1 MRSRINPGNLPPPK
15 RSRFGFAQA
24 GLWLLIG
31 LMALAAVGAYFYAH
45 DLWPGHPPQEAG
57 TAVPGVG
64 VYDTDRRL
72 VGYPGK
78 TETPCPPP
86 TARTAI
92 ILAIGQSNIAN
103 HAAVRVATRHP
114 KAVLSYFDG
123 KCHVAGSPMLGA
135 SGDGGEFLTLL
146 ADRLIDD
153 DVYRSVIIVPSGIGG
168 TPIALWQRNGQLND
182 MLLRTLKGLPPGYKV
197 TQVLWQ
203 QGESDFLLATLP
215 ADYVASFR
223 SLVDVLAKNG
233 VDAPLYISISTKCG
247 PWTADNP
254 IAVAQRSL
262 IDGRRVFLGVDSDGL
277 LGAKDR
283 FDDCHLSESG
293 QRKTAAAYA
302 EAIKRSRRLP

>member
-1 MRSRINPGNLPPPK
+1 
-15 RSRFGFAQA
+15 
-24 GLWLLIG
+24 
-31 LMALAAVGAYFYAH
+31 MALAAVGTCLYAH
-45 DLWPGHPPQEAG
+45 DLWSGSPPRDA
-57 TAVPGVG
+57 AAPGVAA
-64 VYDTDRRL
+64 YDGHRRL
-72 VGYPGK
+72 VAYPGK

-86 TARTAI
+86 TARTAV

-103 HAAVRVATRHP
+103 HASIRVATRHP
-114 KAVLSYFDG
+114 KTVLNYFDG
-123 KCHVAGSPMLGA
+123 KCYVAGSPLLGA
-135 SGDGGEFLTLL
+135 SSDGGEFLTLL

-153 DVYRSVIIVPSGIGG
+153 AVYRSVIIVPAGIGG
-168 TPIALWQRNGQLND
+168 TPIVLWQRNGQLND
-182 MLLRTLKGLPPGYKV
+182 MLLRTVEGLPPGYKV

-203 QGESDFLLATLP
+203 QGESDFLLATPP

-223 SLVDVLAKNG
+223 SLVEVLAENG

-247 PWTADNP
+247 PWTANNP

-277 LGAKDR
+277 LGTKDR

>member
-1 MRSRINPGNLPPPK
+1 MGSRID
-15 RSRFGFAQA
+15 SRNV
-24 GLWLLIG
+24 WLLSGLIG
-31 LMALAAVGAYFYAH
+31 LAAVGTYFYAH
-45 DLWPGHPPQEAG
+45 DLWSGSPPQDTGA
-57 TAVPGVG
+57 TMPGVA
-64 VYDTDRRL
+64 VYDSHRRL
-72 VGYPGK
+72 VDYSGK
-78 TETPCPPP
+78 TEKPCPPQ
-86 TARTAI
+86 TAHTAI
-92 ILAIGQSNIAN
+92 ILALGQSNIAN
-103 HAAVRVATRHP
+103 HASIRVNTRHP
-114 KAVLSYFDG
+114 RAVLSYFDG
-123 KCHVAGSPMLGA
+123 KCYVAGSPLLGA

-153 DVYRSVIIVPSGIGG
+153 DVYRSVIVVPAGIGG
-168 TPIALWQRNGQLND
+168 MAIALWQRNGQLND

-203 QGESDFLLATLP
+203 QGESDFLLTTPP

-223 SLVDVLAKNG
+223 SLVDVLVENG

-247 PWTADNP
+247 PWTANNP

-262 IDGRRVFLGVDSDGL
+262 IDSRRVFLGVDSDGL
-277 LGAKDR
+277 LETKDR

>member
-1 MRSRINPGNLPPPK
+1 MGSRIDPRNV
-15 RSRFGFAQA
+15 
-24 GLWLLIG
+24 WLLSGLIG
-31 LMALAAVGAYFYAH
+31 LAAVGTYLYAH
-45 DLWPGHPPQEAG
+45 DLWSGSPPQDAG
-57 TAVPGVG
+57 TAMPGVA
-64 VYDTDRRL
+64 VYDSHRRL
-72 VGYPGK
+72 VDYSGK
-78 TETPCPPP
+78 TEKPCPPQ
-86 TARTAI
+86 TAHTAI
-92 ILAIGQSNIAN
+92 ILALGQSNIAN
-103 HAAVRVATRHP
+103 HAEARIATRHP
-114 KAVLSYFDG
+114 KTVLNYFDG
-123 KCHVAGSPMLGA
+123 KCYVAGSPLLGA

-153 DVYRSVIIVPSGIGG
+153 DVYRSVIVVPAGIGG
-168 TPIALWQRNGQLND
+168 MAIALWQRNGQLND
-182 MLLRTLKGLPPGYKV
+182 MLVGALKGLPPGYKV

-223 SLVDVLAKNG
+223 SLVDVLAENG

-247 PWTADNP
+247 PWTAGNP

-283 FDDCHLSESG
+283 FDDCHLSDSG

>member
-1 MRSRINPGNLPPPK
+1 MGSRID
-15 RSRFGFAQA
+15 SRNV
-24 GLWLLIG
+24 WLLSGLIG
-31 LMALAAVGAYFYAH
+31 LAAVGTYLYAH
-45 DLWPGHPPQEAG
+45 DPWSGSPPQDTG
-57 TAVPGVG
+57 ISMPGVA
-64 VYDTDRRL
+64 VYDSHRRL
-72 VGYPGK
+72 VDYSGK
-78 TETPCPPP
+78 TEKPCPPQ
-86 TARTAI
+86 TAHTAI
-92 ILAIGQSNIAN
+92 ILALGQSNIAN
-103 HAAVRVATRHP
+103 HASIRVNTRHP
-114 KAVLSYFDG
+114 RAVLSYFDG
-123 KCHVAGSPMLGA
+123 KCYVAGSPLLGA

-153 DVYRSVIIVPSGIGG
+153 DVYRSVIVVPAGIGG
-168 TPIALWQRNGQLND
+168 MAIALWRRNGQLND

-203 QGESDFLLATLP
+203 QGESDFLLTTPP

-223 SLVDVLAKNG
+223 SLVDVLVENG

-247 PWTADNP
+247 PWTANNP

-262 IDGRRVFLGVDSDGL
+262 IDSRRVFLGVDSDGL
-277 LGAKDR
+277 LGPQDR

>member
-1 MRSRINPGNLPPPK
+1 MRSRISPGNPPSPK
-15 RSRFGFAQA
+15 RSRFGFARA
-24 GLWLLIG
+24 GLWLLSG
-31 LMALAAVGAYFYAH
+31 LIALAAVGAYSYVH
-45 DLWPGHPPQEAG
+45 DLWPFDPPRDAG
-57 TAVPGVG
+57 TAAPGVG
-64 VYDTDRRL
+64 VYDADRRL

-78 TETPCPPP
+78 AETPCPAQ
-86 TARTAI
+86 TARTAV

-123 KCHVAGSPMLGA
+123 KCYVAGSPMLGA

-146 ADRLIDD
+146 ADRLIDG
-153 DVYRSVIIVPSGIGG
+153 DVYRNVIIVPSGIGG
-168 TPIALWQRNGQLND
+168 MPIALWQQNGHLND
-182 MLLRTLKGLPPGYKV
+182 MLLRALAGLPSGYKV

-203 QGESDFLLATLP
+203 QGESDFLLATP
-215 ADYVASFR
+215 AADYVASFR
-223 SLVDVLAKNG
+223 SLVDVLARNG
-233 VDAPLYISISTKCG
+233 VDAPLYIAVSTKCG

-262 IDGRRVFLGVDSDGL
+262 VDNRHVFLGVDTDAL

>member
-1 MRSRINPGNLPPPK
+1 MRSRITPGNLAPPEQ
-15 RSRFGFAQA
+15 SRFGFAQA
-24 GLWLLIG
+24 GLWPLRG
-31 LMALAAVGAYFYAH
+31 LMALVAVGACLYAH
-45 DLWPGHPPQEAG
+45 DLWSGNPPRNA
-57 TAVPGVG
+57 ALPGVAA
-64 VYDTDRRL
+64 YDGHRRL

-78 TETPCPPP
+78 TETPCLPA
-86 TARTAI
+86 TARTAV

-114 KAVLSYFDG
+114 KTVLSYFDG

-168 TPIALWQRNGQLND
+168 TPIALWRRNGQLND

-203 QGESDFLLATLP
+203 QGESDFLLATPP

-223 SLVDVLAKNG
+223 SLVDVLAENG

-247 PWTADNP
+247 PWTANNP

-262 IDGRRVFLGVDSDGL
+262 IDGRRVFLGIDSDGL

-283 FDDCHLSESG
+283 YDDCHLSESG

>member
-1 MRSRINPGNLPPPK
+1 MGSRIDPGNV
-15 RSRFGFAQA
+15 
-24 GLWLLIG
+24 WLLSG
-31 LMALAAVGAYFYAH
+31 LMALAAVGTCLYAH
-45 DLWPGHPPQEAG
+45 DLWSRSPPRDA
-57 TAVPGVG
+57 AAPGVAA
-64 VYDTDRRL
+64 YDSHRRL
-72 VGYPGK
+72 VAYPGK

-114 KAVLSYFDG
+114 KTVLNYFDG
-123 KCHVAGSPMLGA
+123 KCYVAGSPLLGA
-135 SGDGGEFLTLL
+135 SSDGGEFLTLL

-153 DVYRSVIIVPSGIGG
+153 DVYRSVIIVPAGIGG
-168 TPIALWQRNGQLND
+168 TPIALWQRNGPLND
-182 MLLRTLKGLPPGYKV
+182 MLIRTLKGLPPGYRV

-203 QGESDFLLATLP
+203 QGESDFLLATAP

-223 SLVDVLAKNG
+223 SLVDVLAENG
-233 VDAPLYISISTKCG
+233 VDAPFYISISTKCG
-247 PWTADNP
+247 PWTANNP
-254 IAVAQRSL
+254 IAGAQRSL

>member
-1 MRSRINPGNLPPPK
+1 MLEPRCRASASTI
-15 RSRFGFAQA
+15 A
-24 GLWLLIG
+24 
-31 LMALAAVGAYFYAH
+31 
-45 DLWPGHPPQEAG
+45 
-57 TAVPGVG
+57 
-64 VYDTDRRL
+64 DRRL

-114 KAVLSYFDG
+114 KTVLSYFDG
-123 KCHVAGSPMLGA
+123 KCYVAGSPMLGA

-168 TPIALWQRNGQLND
+168 MPIALWQRNGQLND

-203 QGESDFLLATLP
+203 QGESDFLLATPP

-223 SLVDVLAKNG
+223 SLVDVLAENG

-262 IDGRRVFLGVDSDGL
+262 IDGRRVFLGVDLDGL

>member
-1 MRSRINPGNLPPPK
+1 MVLV
-15 RSRFGFAQA
+15 
-24 GLWLLIG
+24 
-31 LMALAAVGAYFYAH
+31 AVGACFHAH
-45 DLWPGHPPQEAG
+45 DLWSRSPPRDA
-57 TAVPGVG
+57 AAPGVA
-64 VYDTDRRL
+64 VYDSHRRL
-72 VGYPGK
+72 VEYPGK
-78 TETPCPPP
+78 TARPCPPP

-103 HAAVRVATRHP
+103 YGAVRVATRHP
-114 KAVLSYFDG
+114 KAVLGYFDG
-123 KCHVAGSPMLGA
+123 KCYVAGSPMLGA

-153 DVYRSVIIVPSGIGG
+153 DVYRSVIVVPSGIGG
-168 TPIALWQRNGQLND
+168 TAIALWQRNGQLNN
-182 MLLRTLKGLPPGYKV
+182 MLVHTLKGLPPGYKV

-203 QGESDFLLATLP
+203 QGESDFLLATPP

-223 SLVDVLAKNG
+223 SLVDVLAENG

-247 PWTADNP
+247 PWTASNP
-254 IAVAQRSL
+254 IAEAQRSL
-262 IDGRRVFLGVDSDGL
+262 IDGSRVFLGVDSDGL
-277 LGAKDR
+277 LRAKDR

>member
-1 MRSRINPGNLPPPK
+1 MRSRITRSNLW
-15 RSRFGFAQA
+15 SLGS
-24 GLWLLIG
+24 
-31 LMALAAVGAYFYAH
+31 LMALAAVGTCLYAH
-45 DLWPGHPPQEAG
+45 DLWSGSPPRDA
-57 TAVPGVG
+57 AAPGVAA
-64 VYDTDRRL
+64 YDGHRRL
-72 VGYPGK
+72 VAYPGK

-86 TARTAI
+86 TARTAV

-103 HAAVRVATRHP
+103 HASIRVATRHP
-114 KAVLSYFDG
+114 KTVLNYFDG
-123 KCHVAGSPMLGA
+123 KCYVAGSPLLGA
-135 SGDGGEFLTLL
+135 SSDGGEFLTLL

-153 DVYRSVIIVPSGIGG
+153 AVYRSVIIVPAGIGG
-168 TPIALWQRNGQLND
+168 TPIVLWQRNGQLND
-182 MLLRTLKGLPPGYKV
+182 MLLRTVEGLPPGYQV

-203 QGESDFLLATLP
+203 QGESDFLLATPP

-223 SLVDVLAKNG
+223 SLVEVLAENG

-247 PWTADNP
+247 PWTANNP

-277 LGAKDR
+277 LGTKDR